1 MAAAKKKI
9 TDDRTIKSLSTIEHI
24 KLRPGMYLG
33 SVVSTDKDAWVLNE
47 NGDAISLKKVSYT
60 DALLKIVNEAIDN
73 SFDEYIKTN
82 GEKSTKVSI
91 TMTKDTFSIE
101 DNGRGIPV
109 VKNDDG
115 TWQCVNAVCRPM
127 SGSNFSD
134 ENRQTV
140 GTNGIG
146 IKAASIF
153 STYFEC
159 VTCDGKGKM
168 KIVCKDNLTSE
179 KHTELTSTDKT
190 GTKITFNPDFKRLG
204 CKEFTSD
211 VITMV
216 KTRLKFMSWY
226 YPKCNISFNGEK
238 MNIKAKDLAKL
249 FPEPSVSINETNVY
263 ICAYASEEPEI
274 LSYVNGIYL
283 SRGGTHVDYIM
294 DKIVSDIRE
303 KVSKKYKN
311 IKPADIRNRLGLVVF
326 FNGFPNCAFDSQT
339 KEALRNF
346 QSEITSFLNES
357 EVDLDAFTAKILR
370 EKDILDNITDLFR
383 AKEEL
388 AEAKL
393 LKSAAKK
400 VRDFDSEKYMAP
412 AGNSKKKYLM
422 ITEGFSAFGG
432 ISPILGRKEI
442 GYYMLKGKPLNILEL
457 KPSKFMENQEISEL
471 IKILGLDPSDPNT
484 DMTYDKVVI
493 LSDQDADG
501 CAIASLLIAIF
512 SKIAPK
518 MLMDGRVCRLETPLL
533 IGYKGDKVVE
543 YYYETPDKSKFKKDL
558 RYLYVKGL
566 GSHTKKSLGQV
577 IEKEGGIDNMIIP
590 FEADKEYIKSIQ
602 NWFMKD
608 ASARKEKLRGREFH
622 IDIA

>member
-47 NGDAISLKKVSYT
+47 DDTISLGKVSYT

-82 GEKSTKVSI
+82 GEKSTKVAV
-91 TMTKDTFSIE
+91 TMSKDTFSIE

-179 KHTELTSTDKT
+179 KHTELTPTEKT

-204 CKEFTSD
+204 CKEFTVD
-211 VITMV
+211 VITMI

-226 YPKCNISFNGEK
+226 YPKCNITFNGEK

-249 FPEPSVSINETNVY
+249 FPEPSVSVNEKNVY
-263 ICAYASEEPEI
+263 ICAYASEEPEV

-294 DKIVSDIRE
+294 DKIVADIRE
-303 KVSKKYKN
+303 KVGKKYKN

-346 QSEITSFLNES
+346 QSEISNFLNES
-357 EVDLDAFTAKILR
+357 EVDLDNFTAKILK
-370 EKDILDNITDLFR
+370 EKEILDNITDLFR

-393 LKSAAKK
+393 LKNAAKK
-400 VRDFDSEKYMAP
+400 VRDFDSEKYYPP
-412 AGNSKKKYLM
+412 AGKTAKKYLM
-422 ITEGFSAFGG
+422 IVEGASAFGG
-432 ISPILGRKEI
+432 LSPLISRQGI
-442 GYYMLKGKPLNILEL
+442 GYYLLRGKPLNVIDV
-457 KPSKFMENQEISEL
+457 KPSKYMENREISEL
-471 IKILGLDPSDPNT
+471 IKILGIDPSDPNT
-484 DMTYDKVVI
+484 DMTYEKVVV
-493 LSDQDADG
+493 LSDADPDG
-501 CAIASLLIAIF
+501 CSIAGLIISLF
-512 SKIAPK
+512 NKIAPK
-518 MLMDGRVCRLETPLL
+518 MVKDGRICRMDTPLL
-533 IGYKGDKVVE
+533 LGLKGDKVME
-543 YYYETPDKSKFKKDL
+543 YYFEFPDQKAMKKDL
-558 RYLYVKGL
+558 KYFYLKGL
-566 GSHTKKSLGQV
+566 GSWSKGRWNQV
-577 IEKEGGIDNMIIP
+577 IEKVGGIDSLIHP
-590 FEADKEYIKSIQ
+590 YEVDDSYQSSIM
-602 NWFMKD
+602 NWFGKD
-608 ASARKEKLRGREFH
+608 AEPRKVALRGREFH
-622 IDIA
+622 INNA